1 MKAQFIESVSLLL
14 KNLMFNQQSSTY
26 QIQFVPL
33 NKLEKHFSSKASQPN
48 FTQVLFKDIRD
59 FQEKAKQFI
68 QHVDLLEKINFIEVL
83 QNSRNELTAF
93 AKYRQLNKKL
103 FFFMGEAD
111 SFFFGES
118 KMFQLQE
125 LVKHLKRDQIK
136 ITLIGEDIMKNLREN
151 QITNIQKKN
160 LNIDF
165 LYKFKNLFSKKNI
178 QFLTSEEALQIS
190 LRIKPKQI
198 LQRPKYSGIF
208 QITNQLTAD
217 VVVFT
222 KTLEKHLLNLKS
234 YSNVSEWNPSTKKQ
248 MVEQKIEYY
257 FVEDLLL
264 ENPVQEISKCYK
276 YGDKLVKMSE
286 LFLNQINLFTL
297 KEIKLIGSIQKSS
310 VPRQSFISGCD
321 VLFAKQDS
329 KSSRYIIASL
339 IKACFEDER
348 YLVARYV
355 LRQNS
360 IPKLVALI
368 PHLKQKCEYFYIVE
382 LPTAE
387 SIRDY
392 AFNSLIRS
400 TSDQQKLM
408 SQLIDELDL
417 DKDEKDY
424 KSFNIGSLPNETIAK
439 INDLIYL
446 RGLNMND
453 EEINKT
459 ISTKQYSQK
468 FKSASQILLNNIKQQ
483 FNLKIINQQFY
494 NGNYN
499 QKIYWKNL
507 LTQKDDKLLN
517 GLQNIVVSIE
527 KYNDRDQLQKTYK
540 QINFSMTQQ
549 EIISI
554 LSQPLFDISEFHE
567 YTEIVQNLI
576 YKTMDTFIKGYTSKI
591 IIELILLIRNKSIYE
606 VVSNEI
612 SLISKEDNL
621 NSIILTQ
628 IEEEYLRQNLLQKE
642 LSKLKISSKD
652 QKNQHQT
659 LPIKKKCIYN
669 LNKIENNSEDFE
681 IYYSDESETNQT
693 RKQQSNDN
701 NLELNLLEN
710 QQNLNY
716 KKQTQPQKKL
726 NKQLASFTQLSSYNS
741 IYSESETSQDED
753 QIFQNNQDVNSSLEE
768 LEQEEQKYEL
778 NRSRGNFYKKL
789 KLNDAN
795 FKLCTD
801 YQVLKKTLI
810 NIDLTY
816 KRPQVKNL
824 PVESTPVQIFEKLW
838 SDEIWKLITDETN
851 NYSKQCFD
859 MDQQNLDNQSQKKQ
873 KLQFFSQNQIKRFII
888 CEILMGIQ
896 RLPSFSDYFSSNPLL
911 SGGLN
916 RILGRE
922 NYQLLTRYLHISDNQ
937 SRMVHVD
944 DHTKFK
950 QFQCI
955 LNRNY
960 QLFYLP
966 SNYLAIDEGIIP
978 FKGKTKFKVYCPQK
992 PVKFGIKEYLFCD
1005 YSGYTLN
1012 QIINSPHE
1020 KQNNKDIYQPQ
1031 TLQTQN
1037 IVNDLI
1043 KDYQPLSGS
1052 ILIMDNYYN
1061 SLNLIHDLN
1070 QQNIGVLG
1078 TVRPD
1083 RMNFTDEQKKMM
1095 KVQNFSKG
1103 ETKSLTKDNI
1113 HILLWRDK
1121 DKLVKMI
1128 TNFLDSRKIVKSMK
1142 KTGQIKTIP
1151 LMVDIYNKYA
1161 HSVDK
1166 RNQICQNYR
1175 IHKRSQK
1182 WWKCV
1187 FYRLL
1192 DTTLCNAYIIY
1203 KILNEGKKS
1212 LLTHKDFRIKIVEEL
1227 IQIVNESTAQLTKSL
1242 SHNRGIIYSL
1252 IDINKVRKQGV
1263 QQEIIAH
1270 FLEKQNQARLCSL
1283 CKQTTFF
1290 TCESCNY
1297 GNKKVPLCPVNCHK
1311 EHMKKVY
1318 NLIDM

>member
-1 MKAQFIESVSLLL
+1 
-14 KNLMFNQQSSTY
+14 
-26 QIQFVPL
+26 
-33 NKLEKHFSSKASQPN
+33 
-48 FTQVLFKDIRD
+48 
-59 FQEKAKQFI
+59 
-68 QHVDLLEKINFIEVL
+68 
-83 QNSRNELTAF
+83 
-93 AKYRQLNKKL
+93 
-103 FFFMGEAD
+103 
-111 SFFFGES
+111 
-118 KMFQLQE
+118 
-125 LVKHLKRDQIK
+125 
-136 ITLIGEDIMKNLREN
+136 MKNLREDSVTDWKDNQNIEFLIKLKN
-151 QITNIQKKN
+151 QI
-160 LNIDF
+160 
-165 LYKFKNLFSKKNI
+165 SKKNI

-198 LQRPKYSGIF
+198 LQRPKYNGTF
-208 QITNQLTAD
+208 QIRNELTAD

-222 KTLEKHLLNLKS
+222 KTLEKHLLNLKT
-234 YSNVSEWNPSTKKQ
+234 YSNITEWNPSTQRQ
-248 MVEQKIEYY
+248 MVEQQIQYY
-257 FVEDLLL
+257 QVDDILL
-264 ENPVQEISKCYK
+264 ENPVQDISKYYK
-276 YGDKLVKMSE
+276 YGNQLVKMSE

-297 KEIKLIGSIQKSS
+297 KEIKLIGSVQKSS
-310 VPRQSFISGCD
+310 IPRQSFMSGCD
-321 VLFAKQDS
+321 ILFAKQDS
-329 KSSRYIIASL
+329 KRSRYIIASL
-339 IKACFEDER
+339 IKACFEEQR
-348 YLVARYV
+348 YLVARFV

-360 IPKLVALI
+360 IPKLVVLI
-368 PHLKQKCEYFYIVE
+368 PHLKKNCEYFYIIE
-382 LPTAE
+382 LPTVE

-392 AFNSLIRS
+392 SFNSLIRS
-400 TSDQQKLM
+400 TPEQQKLM

-417 DKDEKDY
+417 DQDEKNQNQF
-424 KSFNIGSLPNETIAK
+424 KIGSQPNETIAK
-439 INDLIYL
+439 INDLIL
-446 RGLNMND
+446 MRGMNVNE
-453 EEINKT
+453 EEINKKLF
-459 ISTKQYSQK
+459 TKEYQQT
-468 FKSASQILLNNIKQQ
+468 FKSASQKLLSNINEQ
-483 FNLKIINQQFY
+483 FNLKIINQQLYHDSF
-494 NGNYN
+494 N

-507 LTQKDDKLLN
+507 ISQKDDKLFNDLKDIF
-517 GLQNIVVSIE
+517 GSIE
-527 KYNDRDQLQKTYK
+527 KQNYK
-540 QINFSMTQQ
+540 DLTKKAYQQIDFSMPQSK
-549 EIISI
+549 IISI
-554 LSQPLFDISEFHE
+554 LSQPLFDIREFQE
-567 YTEIVQNLI
+567 YIQIVQNLI
-576 YKTMDTFIKGYTSKI
+576 YKTMDTFIKGYTSNI
-591 IIELILLIRNKSIYE
+591 IIELILLIRNKSIQFEQYE
-606 VVSNEI
+606 AFNQFLLKFYEKFQNDQFISEIVSSEI
-612 SLISKEDNL
+612 NLISTENHQ
-621 NSIILTQ
+621 NSVILTQ
-628 IEEEYLRQNLLQKE
+628 IEEEFLRQNLLQKE
-642 LSKLKISSKD
+642 MSSLRVSSKN
-652 QKNQHQT
+652 QENICQNQTSKMKKILVNSLKNNQ
-659 LPIKKKCIYN
+659 
-669 LNKIENNSEDFE
+669 NNDEE
-681 IYYSDESETNQT
+681 IYYSDESETNQA
-693 RKQQSNDN
+693 RRQKENDN
-701 NLELNLLEN
+701 SLPQDNHEN
-710 QQNLNY
+710 QQNFNTQQQ
-716 KKQTQPQKKL
+716 KKQ
-726 NKQLASFTQLSSYNS
+726 NKQLVSFTQLSSYNS
-741 IYSESETSQDED
+741 IYSESETSQHED
-753 QIFQNNQDVNSSLEE
+753 QIIQNNQDLNSSIEE
-768 LEQEEQKYEL
+768 SGEEEQKQDL
-778 NRSRGNFYKKL
+778 KRNKGNFSKKL
-789 KLNDAN
+789 NLNDVN
-795 FKLCTD
+795 FKLCSD
-801 YQVLKKTLI
+801 NKLLKETLI

-816 KRPQVKNL
+816 RKPQVKNIPL
-824 PVESTPVQIFEKLW
+824 ESTPVQIFQKLW

-851 NYSKQCFD
+851 KYSKQSFD
-859 MDQQNLDNQSQKKQ
+859 LNQYNLDSQSLKKQ
-873 KLQFFSQNQIKRFII
+873 KICFFSQDQIKRFII

-896 RLPSFSDYFSSNPLL
+896 RLPSFSDYFSSDPLL

-950 QFQCI
+950 QFQSI

-960 QLFYLP
+960 QQFYVP

-1012 QIINSPHE
+1012 LIIHSPHE
-1020 KQNNKDIYQPQ
+1020 KQNIRDIYQPQ
-1031 TLQTQN
+1031 TLQTQD
-1037 IVNDLI
+1037 IVNELI

-1083 RMNFTDEQKKMM
+1083 RMNFTEEQKKMM
-1095 KVQNFSKG
+1095 KIQNFNKG

-1113 HILLWRDK
+1113 HIFLWRDK

-1128 TNFLDSRKIVKSMK
+1128 TNFLDNRKIVKSMK

-1227 IQIVNESTAQLTKSL
+1227 IQSLNESTAQLTKSL

-1270 FLEKQNQARLCSL
+1270 FLERQNQVGLCSL
-1283 CKQTTFF
+1283 CKQATFF

-1297 GNKKVPLCPVNCHK
+1297 GNKKIALCPVNCHK

-1318 NLIDM
+1318 NLIDK

>member
-1 MKAQFIESVSLLL
+1 MKAQFIDSVNLIL
-14 KNLMFNQQSSTY
+14 KNFMFNQQQSVC
-26 QIQFVPL
+26 QIKFIPD
-33 NKLEKHFSSKASQPN
+33 KSEKYFNEKTGEPN
-48 FTQVLFKDIRD
+48 FTKVEFKQIRN
-59 FQEKAKQFI
+59 FQEKAKEFI
-68 QHVDLLEKINFIEVL
+68 QTVEVSDKID
-83 QNSRNELTAF
+83 
-93 AKYRQLNKKL
+93 
-103 FFFMGEAD
+103 FME
-111 SFFFGES
+111 
-118 KMFQLQE
+118 
-125 LVKHLKRDQIK
+125 DQIK

-151 QITNIQKKN
+151 QIINTQYKN
-160 LNIDF
+160 QNIDF
-165 LYKFKNLFSKKNI
+165 LVNFKSKFTQKNI

-198 LQRPKYSGIF
+198 QQKSKYSGTF
-208 QITNQLTAD
+208 QIRNELTAD

-222 KTLEKHLLNLKS
+222 KTLEKHLLNLKP
-234 YSNVSEWNPSTKKQ
+234 YSNITEWSPDPLKQ
-248 MVEQKIEYY
+248 MVDQEVQY
-257 FVEDLLL
+257 FQVDDFLL
-264 ENPVQEISKCYK
+264 NNCVKEISKCYN

-286 LFLNQINLFTL
+286 LFSNQINLFTL
-297 KEIKLIGSIQKSS
+297 KEIKLIGSVQKSS
-310 VPRQSFISGCD
+310 IPRQSFMSGCD

-329 KSSRYIIASL
+329 KRSRYIIASL
-339 IKACFEDER
+339 IKACFEEQR
-348 YLVARYV
+348 YLVARFV

-360 IPKLVALI
+360 IPKLIALI
-368 PHLKQKCEYFYIVE
+368 PRVKKNCEYFYILE
-382 LPTAE
+382 LPTVE

-392 AFNSLIRS
+392 AFNSLISS
-400 TSDQQKLM
+400 TPDQQKLM

-417 DKDEKDY
+417 DQYEENQNLFK
-424 KSFNIGSLPNETIAK
+424 IGSQPNETIAK
-439 INDLIYL
+439 MNEIILM
-446 RGLNMND
+446 RGLNMNE
-453 EEINKT
+453 EEINK
-459 ISTKQYSQK
+459 IILTKEYQQK
-468 FKSASQILLNNIKQQ
+468 FKPASQILLSNINKH
-483 FNLKIINQQFY
+483 FNLKMINQQFY
-494 NGNYN
+494 HDNFN
-499 QKIYWKNL
+499 QKVYWKNL
-507 LTQKDDKLLN
+507 ITQKDDKLLN
-517 GLQNIVVSIE
+517 DFDEFINLIE
-527 KYNDRDQLQKTYK
+527 KQKGRDSMQKAYK
-540 QINFSMTQQ
+540 QIDFSMPQQ
-549 EIISI
+549 DIICV
-554 LSQPLFDISEFHE
+554 LSQPLIDINEFYE
-567 YTEIVQNLI
+567 YAEIVQNLI
-576 YKTMDTFIKGYTSKI
+576 YKTMNTFIKGYTSKI
-591 IIELILLIRNKSIYE
+591 IIELILLIRNKSLQFEQYE
-606 VVSNEI
+606 VINLSIYLKNNKFNQFLIQFYEKFQNDQFVNEI
-612 SLISKEDNL
+612 VSKEINLISKENHQS
-621 NSIILTQ
+621 SIILTQ
-628 IEEEYLRQNLLQKE
+628 IEEEFLRQNILQKE
-642 LSKLKISSKD
+642 MQKFKISSQD
-652 QKNQHQT
+652 QDLKNLDKT
-659 LPIKKKCIYN
+659 LTINTNVQNIQ
-669 LNKIENNSEDFE
+669 NNEEE
-681 IYYSDESETNQT
+681 IYYSDESETNQS
-693 RKQQSNDN
+693 RKHHQNYN
-701 NLELNLLEN
+701 ELEQNQLNLN
-710 QQNLNY
+710 DQ
-716 KKQTQPQKKL
+716 KQTQQSKKL
-726 NKQLASFTQLSSYNS
+726 NKQLVSFTQQSSYNS
-741 IYSESETSQDED
+741 IYSESENSKDED
-753 QIFQNNQDVNSSLEE
+753 QILQINQDLNSSIDEQREE
-768 LEQEEQKYEL
+768 EEEEQKYEFYK
-778 NRSRGNFYKKL
+778 NKGAFYKKL
-789 KLNDAN
+789 NLNDVN

-801 YQVLKKTLI
+801 NQVLKETLI

-816 KRPQVKNL
+816 RKPLVKNIPL
-824 PVESTPVQIFEKLW
+824 ESTPLYIFQKFW

-851 NYSKQCFD
+851 KYSKQCFD
-859 MDQQNLDNQSQKKQ
+859 IDQFRLDNQSQKKQ
-873 KLQFFSQNQIKRFII
+873 KLCFFSQNQIKRFII

-922 NYQLLTRYLHISDNQ
+922 NYQLLTRYLHLSDNQ
-937 SRMVHVD
+937 NKMVHVD
-944 DHTKFK
+944 DHAKFK
-950 QFQCI
+950 QFQSI

-960 QLFYLP
+960 QQFYIP

-1020 KQNNKDIYQPQ
+1020 KQNIKDIYQPQ

-1037 IVNDLI
+1037 IVKDLI

-1083 RMNFTDEQKKMM
+1083 RMNFTQEQKKMM
-1095 KVQNFSKG
+1095 KIQNFNKG

-1128 TNFLDSRKIVKSMK
+1128 TNFLDNRKIVKSMK

-1227 IQIVNESTAQLTKSL
+1227 IQSLNESTAQLTKSI
-1242 SHNRGIIYSL
+1242 SHSRGIIYSL

-1297 GNKKVPLCPVNCHK
+1297 GNKKVALCPVNCHK

-1318 NLIDM
+1318 NLTDM